1 MTFKYHVVLPNNC
14 VSRIGKYLLII
25 YFEILITNNNLK
37 SSKLRSKT
45 YVTYIIL
52 KKDDFDF
59 SSKYFFKFL
68 MMQFMDH

>member
-37 SSKLRSKT
+37 SYEIENIRN
-45 YVTYIIL
+45 IHHF
-52 KKDDFDF
+52 KKR
-59 SSKYFFKFL
+59 
-68 MMQFMDH
+68 

>member
-14 VSRIGKYLLII
+14 VSRVGKYL
-25 YFEILITNNNLK
+25 FFW
-37 SSKLRSKT
+37 KT

-59 SSKYFFKFL
+59 SSKYFSKFL
-68 MMQFMDH
+68 MMQFMDY

>member
-14 VSRIGKYLLII
+14 VSRIGKYLLTI

-37 SSKLRSKT
+37 SYEIENIRN
-45 YVTYIIL
+45 IIL